1 MVFARKFVRRLN
13 FLVATVMF
21 SVFSVSSSASII
33 SVTPSASQVNV
44 GDSFSV
50 FFNISGLSSNAGD
63 SLSGFDLSI
72 LYDPAVATFS
82 GFSFN
87 DPSSAIN
94 QLDLAEL
101 GAFPFAGDATAAGGV
116 IDAFAISGNSPA
128 ILDSDQANAF
138 QFLALSFM
146 ALAPSAGALISID
159 LNDPNLLFVDS
170 GSGILPA
177 SFQSARASVSIVPS
191 AQNLPEPATW
201 ILLAVGFVALTSLRQ
216 RQLTRT

>member
-1 MVFARKFVRRLN
+1 MVFVRKFVHRLS
-13 FLVATVMF
+13 FLVAIAIF

-50 FFNISGLSSNAGD
+50 FFNISGLSSNPGD

-72 LYDPAVATFS
+72 LYDPAVTTFS

-128 ILDSDQANAF
+128 ILDSDQANVF
-138 QFLALSFM
+138 QFLALSFT
-146 ALAPSAGALISID
+146 ALAPSAGTLISID

-170 GSGILPA
+170 GSGILPVT
-177 SFQSARASVSIVPS
+177 FQSTRASVNVAPS
-191 AQNLPEPATW
+191 APNLPEPATW
-201 ILLAVGFVALTSLRQ
+201 ILLVVGFMALVSLRQ
-216 RQLTRT
+216 RPFTRT

>member
-1 MVFARKFVRRLN
+1 MVSARKSVRRLS
-13 FLVATVMF
+13 FLVALVAF
-21 SVFSVSSSASII
+21 SVFSVTSSASTI

-44 GDSFSV
+44 GDPFSV
-50 FFNISGLSSNAGD
+50 FFDISGLTSTPGD

-72 LYDPAVATFS
+72 FYDPAVATFS
-82 GFSFN
+82 GFSFT
-87 DPSSAIN
+87 DPSSVIN

-138 QFLALSFM
+138 RFLALSFI
-146 ALAPSAGALISID
+146 AVAPSAGTLISID

-170 GSGILPA
+170 GSGSLPVA
-177 SFQSARASVSIVPS
+177 FQNTRASVDVVQS
-191 AQNLPEPATW
+191 APNLPEPATW
-201 ILLAVGFVALTSLRQ
+201 ILLVVGSLALVSLRQ
-216 RQLTRT
+216 RPFTST